1 MLLLLL
7 NKLPSATLIKLIVT
21 KVNLFQLSLALVLMK
36 DILLEVKTL
45 PSLDMVLIMEPLLL
59 LQVDNLAQSLNFQDM
74 NLIALSNQARLHQ
87 ILPMLIL
94 VNMV

>member
-7 NKLPSATLIKLIVT
+7 NKLPSVVLIKLIVI
-21 KVNLFQLSLALVLMK
+21 KVNLFQSSSALVLMK
-36 DILLEVKTL
+36 DILLEDKTL

-59 LQVDNLAQSLNFQDM
+59 LQADNHVQSLNFQDM
-74 NLIALSNQARLHQ
+74 NLIALFNQAQQHQ
-87 ILPMLIL
+87 ISLMLIQ

>member
-7 NKLPSATLIKLIVT
+7 NKLPSAVLIKLIVI
-21 KVNLFQLSLALVLMK
+21 KVNLFQSSLALVLMK
-36 DILLEVKTL
+36 DILLEDKTL

-59 LQVDNLAQSLNFQDM
+59 LQADNHVQSLNFQDM
-74 NLIALSNQARLHQ
+74 NLIALFNQAHQHQ
-87 ILPMLIL
+87 ISLMLIQ